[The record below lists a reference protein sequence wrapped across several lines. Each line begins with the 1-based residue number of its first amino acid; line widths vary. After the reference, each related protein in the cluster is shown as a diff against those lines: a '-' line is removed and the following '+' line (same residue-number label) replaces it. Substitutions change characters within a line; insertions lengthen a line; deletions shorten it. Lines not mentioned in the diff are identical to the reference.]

1 MNKGEHVPVLL
12 LEALNA
18 LHVKKTRKY
27 IDATLGAGG
36 HAAAILA
43 KGGSVLGIE
52 ADYQMIEIAKENLKQ
67 AGDDFVIAQGNFVN
81 IDRLAKENGFTLV
94 DGIFYDLGI
103 SSLHY
108 KNGRG
113 FSFENE
119 DEPLDMRLDTH
130 SQAVTAADLLNSLRR
145 DQIEE
150 MLGAGMELGEARRMA
165 ILIWKF
171 GEKKKYRCV
180 RDLVAALDGMPRMGK
195 LHPATK
201 VFAAL
206 RIAVN
211 SELTNLTESLPR
223 AWELIKPGGT
233 LVVISFHSGEDRI
246 VKQFM
251 GNREKPVVPS
261 EEELEKN
268 PRARSAKMRVL
279 RKEKNE
285 I

>member
-1 MNKGEHVPVLL
+1 MNKGEHIPVLL
-12 LEALNA
+12 NEAIEAL
-18 LHVKKTRKY
+18 HIKKTRKY

-36 HAAAILA
+36 HSALILA
-43 KGGSVLGIE
+43 RGGRVLGIE
-52 ADYQMIEIAKENLKQ
+52 ADDQMVEIARENLKL
-67 AGDDFVIAQGNFVN
+67 AGDNFVIAQGNFVN
-81 IDRLAKENGFTLV
+81 IDRLAKENGYAQV
-94 DGIFYDLGI
+94 DGVLYDLGI

-119 DEPLDMRLDTH
+119 EEPLDMRLDTKL
-130 SQAVTAADLLNSLRR
+130 QAVTAADLLNSLRK

-150 MLGAGMELGEARRMA
+150 MLGVGMERGEAKRTA
-165 ILIWKF
+165 LLIWKF
-171 GEKKKYRCV
+171 GEKQKYRSV
-180 RDLVAALDGMPRMGK
+180 GDLLKALERMPKVGK

-211 SELTNLTESLPR
+211 SELTNLAESLQR
-223 AWELIKPGGT
+223 AWELIRPGGA

-251 GNREKPVVPS
+251 GNKAKPVVPS
-261 EEELEKN
+261 EDEIRRN

-279 RKEKNE
+279 RKK
-285 I
+285 

>member
-81 IDRLAKENGFTLV
+81 IDRLAKENGFTQV
-94 DGIFYDLGI
+94 DGILYDLGI

-119 DEPLDMRLDTH
+119 SEPLDMRLDTKF
-130 SQAVTAADLLNSLRR
+130 QAVTAADLLNTLRE
-145 DQIEE
+145 DQINE
-150 MLGAGMELGEARRMA
+150 MMRAGMEKGEAKRSSRA
-165 ILIWKF
+165 IWKY
-171 GEKKKYRCV
+171 GQRKKYETV
-180 RDLVAALDGMPRMGK
+180 GDLLQALGRLPRFGK

-211 SELTNLTESLPR
+211 SELTNLMESLPR
-223 AWELIKPGGT
+223 AWDLLRPGGK

-251 GNREKPVVPS
+251 GSGAKPVVPC
-261 EEELEKN
+261 EDEIYRN

-279 RKEKNE
+279 SK
-285 I
+285 

>member
-1 MNKGEHVPVLL
+1 
-12 LEALNA
+12 
-18 LHVKKTRKY
+18 
-27 IDATLGAGG
+27 
-36 HAAAILA
+36 
-43 KGGSVLGIE
+43 
-52 ADYQMIEIAKENLKQ
+52 
-67 AGDDFVIAQGNFVN
+67 
-81 IDRLAKENGFTLV
+81 
-94 DGIFYDLGI
+94 
-103 SSLHY
+103 
-108 KNGRG
+108 
-113 FSFENE
+113 
-119 DEPLDMRLDTH
+119 
-130 SQAVTAADLLNSLRR
+130 
-145 DQIEE
+145 
-150 MLGAGMELGEARRMA
+150 
-165 ILIWKF
+165 
-171 GEKKKYRCV
+171 
-180 RDLVAALDGMPRMGK
+180 VAALDGMPRMGK